1 MISIITKVIR
11 SAPVA
16 VLEKKV
22 SERLRRATRISLAKD
37 GLLLRQ
43 LINQIQLTKIQP
55 VYKSRKGH
63 RTESQPAFF
72 PDGETC
78 KSPSLTL
85 HQQDR
90 IPNTLKGCLSD
101 TALGFID
108 VEATFHNKHR
118 PFSKVIT
125 MDKSFRFYA

>member
-1 MISIITKVIR
+1 M
-11 SAPVA
+11 
-16 VLEKKV
+16 LEKKV
-22 SERLRRATRISLAKD
+22 SERFRRATRISLAKD

-72 PDGETC
+72 LDGETC
-78 KSPSLTL
+78 QNPSLTL

-90 IPNTLKGCLSD
+90 MPNTLKGCLSD

-118 PFSKVIT
+118 AFSKVIAQ
-125 MDKSFRFYA
+125 DNNY